1 MTVAQNFNS
10 LSPNQNWQSL
20 GAGGMYGG
28 YAMGAGGNATIHDVG
43 ARSVMDGLRM
53 GTGRV
58 PSAEYPDGY
67 VGTIRSRRDDK
78 GKPNSVSE
86 AVLDSVQTRV
96 NQRSYQRGVHKGER
110 IDPNDY
116 VWAGD
121 WTNQTG
127 IANQMRGRKT
137 SLSVQMA
144 AAPHL
149 VNDGKADIPNKVPA
163 EINPRRV
170 DQFARMRPNWR

>member
-1 MTVAQNFNS
+1 MTVAQNWNS
-10 LSPNQNWQSL
+10 LSPNQNWQAL

-28 YAMGAGGNATIHDVG
+28 YSMGGGGGNTIHDVTG
-43 ARSVMDGLRM
+43 RSLLDEARM

-86 AVLDSVQTRV
+86 AVLNSIQSRV

-110 IDPNDY
+110 IDPGDY
-116 VWAGD
+116 VWPEEWD
-121 WTNQTG
+121 
-127 IANQMRGRKT
+127 
-137 SLSVQMA
+137 
-144 AAPHL
+144 APYHPNL
-149 VNDGKADIPNKVPA
+149 IFQVGKAD
-163 EINPRRV
+163 
-170 DQFARMRPNWR
+170 RMAGEFRFG

>member
-1 MTVAQNFNS
+1 MTVGNNWNS

-28 YAMGAGGNATIHDVG
+28 YSMGGGGGNTIHDVSS
-43 ARSVMDGLRM
+43 RSVLDGLRM

-78 GKPNSVSE
+78 GKPYSTSE
-86 AVLDSVQTRV
+86 AVLDSIQSRV

-110 IDPNDY
+110 IDPGDY
-116 VWAGD
+116 VWPSEWNAE
-121 WTNQTG
+121 TG
-127 IANQMRGRKT
+127 IANQLRGVRT
-137 SLSVQMA
+137 
-144 AAPHL
+144 APLLDIRPVHL
-149 VNDGKADIPNKVPA
+149 VNDGKAQMPNNVPA
-163 EINPRRV
+163 ELNSRRV
-170 DQFARMRPNWR
+170 DQFARMRPAWR

>member
-1 MTVAQNFNS
+1 MTVGQNWNS
-10 LSPNQNWQSL
+10 LSPNQNWQAL

-28 YAMGAGGNATIHDVG
+28 YSMGSGGGNTIHDVT
-43 ARSVMDGLRM
+43 ARSRLDGLRM

-86 AVLDSVQTRV
+86 AVLDSIQTRV

-110 IDPNDY
+110 IDPGDY
-116 VWAGD
+116 AWPQE
-121 WTNQTG
+121 WSNETG
-127 IANQMRGRKT
+127 VMNQMRGIKT
-137 SLSVQMA
+137 
-144 AAPHL
+144 APLMHL
-149 VNDGKADIPNKVPA
+149 AQIGRASCR
-163 EINPRRV
+163 ERV
-170 DQFARMRPNWR
+170 

>member
-1 MTVAQNFNS
+1 MTVGQNWNS
-10 LSPNQNWQSL
+10 LSPNQNWQAL

-28 YAMGAGGNATIHDVG
+28 YSMGGGGGNTIHDVSG
-43 ARSVMDGLRM
+43 RSLLDEARM

-86 AVLDSVQTRV
+86 AVLNSIQSRV

-110 IDPNDY
+110 IDPGDY
-116 VWAGD
+116 VWPQE
-121 WTNQTG
+121 WSNETG
-127 IANQMRGRKT
+127 VMNQMRGRKT
-137 SLSVQMA
+137 APVMA
-144 AAPHL
+144 LAPVHL
-149 VNDGKADIPNKVPA
+149 VNDGKAQMPNNVPA
-163 EINPRRV
+163 ELNPRRV
-170 DQFARMRPNWR
+170 DQFSRMRPSWR